1 MSNDTVNEFTI
12 DSVFALSGE
21 ETSVTGHMG
30 KGAFRPGESVS
41 LLSASGIPLLA
52 SIRRIGTAETPVNV
66 IREGQKNSLVLNV
79 EPQHVVVGSKLTNT
93 GNEDAAG
100 ATMIVDTG
108 SSGEAVMK
116 TADLDPE
123 LTECEQLVNARK
135 HKEAQAKLDAYIQTH
150 ENSSVAHRLMGRV
163 YLFGG
168 QELRDEAKALEHVKR
183 AYEAGG
189 ANDDAVLETLA
200 QALGATGEA
209 DHGLRFLERLHAKA
223 DDTGIKRHYAD
234 LITSYRQ
241 RYRVKTLWEFVDGFG
256 DVILESSSVEE
267 IVKSIENGTIPQDA
281 QCRKNRTGALV
292 EMKDS
297 IAKEVPAVGAL
308 FGGKAAGGGSSGKLQ
323 VVDIGIGMGVG
334 VVLGL
339 IVGPM
344 VGMSFTIGAIAGLAV
359 GGILGIIVTTIRSK

>member
-1 MSNDTVNEFTI
+1 MSNDTINEFTI
-12 DSVFALSGE
+12 ESVFALSGE
-21 ETSVTGHMG
+21 ETSVTGHME

-93 GNEDAAG
+93 GGEAAAG
-100 ATMIVDTG
+100 ATMIVDAD
-108 SSGEAVMK
+108 SSGEAVME

-123 LTECEQLVNARK
+123 LAECEKLVNSRK
-135 HKEAQAKLDAYIQTH
+135 HKEAHAKLEGYIQTH

-168 QELRDEAKALEHVKR
+168 QDLRDEAKALEHVKR

-200 QALGATGEA
+200 QALGANGEA
-209 DHGLRFLERLHAKA
+209 DHGLRFLERLHLRA
-223 DDTGIKRHYAD
+223 DDAAIKRHYAD

-241 RYRVKTLWEFVDGFG
+241 RYRVKNVWEFVDGFG
-256 DVILESSSVEE
+256 DVILESTNVGE

-281 QCRKNRTGALV
+281 QCRKNRTGALLD
-292 EMKDS
+292 MKDS
-297 IAKEVPAVGAL
+297 IAKEIPEVGAL
-308 FGGKAAGGGSSGKLQ
+308 FGGKAKSGKSGGKLQ
-323 VVDIGIGMGVG
+323 LVDIGIGAGVG

-339 IVGPM
+339 VVGPM
-344 VGMSFTIGAIAGLAV
+344 AGMSIAVGSIAGLAV
-359 GGILGIIVTTIRSK
+359 GAILGIIVTAIRSK